1 MEGFLQN
8 EDYQMIE
15 NSFAITTTFIA
26 YLIMMLA
33 IGVIAYKR
41 TSNSTDYFLGG
52 RSLGP
57 WPAALSAGASDMSGW
72 LLLGLPGY
80 AYAAGFEAFWLAG
93 GLLVGTWANWLI
105 SAKRLRTYSIT
116 TESLT
121 LPEFLS
127 RRFNDNSKLI
137 QTISAFFILLFF
149 LFYTSSGLVAG
160 GKLFETV
167 FGLDY
172 TTAVII
178 GTVCVVSYTLFGGF
192 LAVSWTDLVQG
203 LLMSAA
209 LLIVPIAAM
218 NGGLGQLSSDLHN
231 INPELLTLW
240 NDAKGEPLSAIAII
254 SLAAWGLGYFGQ
266 PHILARFKATRSNK
280 DLTTAR
286 RIAVIWTALSMV
298 GAMLV
303 GLVGLVGLIYVT
315 NSGAPKLDDGEK
327 IFMLL
332 VNAMFHPVIAGILLA
347 AILAAIMSTADSQL
361 LVSSSAMAEDLYKQV
376 LKKDATSEEIVRVGR
391 FAVILISLIA
401 LVLAMTPDSSVLGLV
416 SYAWAGFGAAFGPA
430 IVLSLYWSRMN
441 RNGAL
446 AGIVVGGVT
455 IVLWKQFT
463 GGWFDVYEIVPGI
476 ILSTLSI
483 VIVSL
488 ITGEPEDEVKKQ
500 HAEFE
505 KNLVELD

>member
-1 MEGFLQN
+1 VKADFYN
-8 EDYQMIE
+8 EEIIMIQ

-26 YLIMMLA
+26 YLVMMLA
-33 IGVIAYKR
+33 IGVYAYKR
-41 TSNSTDYFLGG
+41 TSSSSDYFLGG

-80 AYAAGFEAFWLAG
+80 AYAAGIEAFWLAG
-93 GLLVGTWANWLI
+93 GLLLGTWLNWLLC
-105 SAKRLRTYSIT
+105 AKRLRTYSIT
-116 TESLT
+116 TDALT
-121 LPEFLS
+121 LPEYLS
-127 RRFNDNSKLI
+127 RRFNDNSKMI
-137 QTISAFFILLFF
+137 QVIAAFFILLFF

-203 LLMSAA
+203 LLMAAA
-209 LLIVPIAAM
+209 LMIVPIAAM
-218 NGGLGQLSSDLHN
+218 QGGLGQLSNDLSA

-254 SLAAWGLGYFGQ
+254 SLMAWGLGYFGQ
-266 PHILARFKATRSNK
+266 PHILARFKAARSNQ

-286 RIAVIWTALSMV
+286 RIAVIWTGLSMA
-298 GAMLV
+298 GAMM
-303 GLVGLVGLIYVT
+303 VGLVGLIYI
-315 NSGAPKLDDGEK
+315 NQSGGDALADGEK

-361 LVSSSAMAEDLYKQV
+361 LVSSSALAEDFYKQII
-376 LKKDATSEEIVRVGR
+376 KKDASSKDVVRVGR
-391 FAVILISLIA
+391 FGVILISVVA

-430 IVLSLYWSRMN
+430 VLLSLYWSKMT
-441 RNGAL
+441 RNGAI
-446 AGIVVGGVT
+446 AGILVGGIT
-455 IVLWKQFT
+455 IVVWKQLS
-463 GGWFDVYEIVPGI
+463 GGLFDVYEIVPGF

-483 VIVSL
+483 ILVSVMSRL
-488 ITGEPEDEVKKQ
+488 PDDTIRKQ
-500 HAEFE
+500 HDRFE
-505 KNLVELD
+505 ENLRELP

>member
-1 MEGFLQN
+1 
-8 EDYQMIE
+8 MIE

-218 NGGLGQLSSDLHN
+218 DGGLGQLSTDLHN

-280 DLTTAR
+280 DLVTAR
-286 RIAVIWTALSMV
+286 RIAVIWTALSMI
-298 GAMLV
+298 GAM
-303 GLVGLVGLIYVT
+303 LVGLVGLIYVT

-401 LVLAMTPDSSVLGLV
+401 LFLAMTPDSSVLGLV

>member
-1 MEGFLQN
+1 M
-8 EDYQMIE
+8 E

-26 YLIMMLA
+26 YLVLMLA
-33 IGVIAYKR
+33 IGVIAYQR
-41 TSNSTDYFLGG
+41 TKNSSDYFLGG

-80 AYAAGFEAFWLAG
+80 AYAAGIEAFWLAG
-93 GLLVGTWANWLI
+93 GLLVGTWLNWLI
-105 SAKRLRTYSIT
+105 NAKRLRTYSIT
-116 TESLT
+116 TDALT

-127 RRFNDNSKLI
+127 RRFNDKSKLI
-137 QTISAFFILLFF
+137 QVISAFFILLFF

-172 TTAVII
+172 STAVII

-203 LLMSAA
+203 LLMAAA
-209 LLIVPIAAM
+209 LMIVPITALE
-218 NGGLGQLSSDLHN
+218 GGFGQLGNDLAA
-231 INPELLTLW
+231 INPQLLTLW
-240 NDAKGEPLSAIAII
+240 NDSKGEPLSAIAII
-254 SLAAWGLGYFGQ
+254 SLVAWGLGYFGQ
-266 PHILARFKATRSNK
+266 PHILARFKASRSNK

-286 RIAVIWTALSMV
+286 RIAVIWTALSMA
-298 GAMLV
+298 GAILV
-303 GLVGLVGLIYVT
+303 GLVGLVYVT
-315 NSGAPKLDDGEK
+315 NSGVSIDDGEK

-332 VNAMFHPVIAGILLA
+332 VNSLFHPVVAGILLA
-347 AILAAIMSTADSQL
+347 AILAAVMSTADSQL
-361 LVSSSAMAEDLYKQV
+361 LVSSSALAEDFYKQV
-376 LKKDATSEEIVRVGR
+376 FKKDASSEEIVMVGR
-391 FAVILISLIA
+391 IAVVGISVVA

-430 IVLSLYWSRMN
+430 LILSLYWERMN

-455 IVLWKQFT
+455 IVIWKQLS

-476 ILSTLSI
+476 IFSTLAI
-483 VIVSL
+483 VGVSL
-488 ITGEPEDEVKKQ
+488 TTGEPEEAVKAQ
-500 HAEFE
+500 HKTFKKHLA
-505 KNLVELD
+505 ELD

>member
-1 MEGFLQN
+1 M
-8 EDYQMIE
+8 E

-26 YLIMMLA
+26 YLVLMLA
-33 IGVIAYKR
+33 IGVIAYQR
-41 TSNSTDYFLGG
+41 TKNSSDYFLGG

-80 AYAAGFEAFWLAG
+80 AYAAGIEAFWLAG
-93 GLLVGTWANWLI
+93 GLLVGTWLNWLI
-105 SAKRLRTYSIT
+105 NAKRLRTYSIT
-116 TESLT
+116 TDALT

-137 QTISAFFILLFF
+137 QVISAFFILLFF

-203 LLMSAA
+203 LLMAAA
-209 LLIVPIAAM
+209 LMIVPIAALE
-218 NGGLGQLSSDLHN
+218 GGFGQLSGDLAA

-240 NDAKGEPLSAIAII
+240 NDSKGEPLSAIAII
-254 SLAAWGLGYFGQ
+254 SLVAWGLGYFGQ
-266 PHILARFKATRSNK
+266 PHILARFKASRSNK

-286 RIAVIWTALSMV
+286 RIAVIWTALSMA

-303 GLVGLVGLIYVT
+303 GLVGLVYVN
-315 NSGAPKLDDGEK
+315 NSGVSIDDGEK

-332 VNAMFHPVIAGILLA
+332 VNSLFHPVIAGILLA
-347 AILAAIMSTADSQL
+347 AILAAVMSTADSQL
-361 LVSSSAMAEDLYKQV
+361 LVSSSALAEDFYKQV
-376 LKKDATSEEIVRVGR
+376 FKQDASSEEIVMVGR
-391 FAVILISLIA
+391 VAVVGISVVA

-416 SYAWAGFGAAFGPA
+416 SYAWAGFGAAFGPVL
-430 IVLSLYWSRMN
+430 ILSLYWERMN

-446 AGIVVGGVT
+446 AGILVGGIT
-455 IVLWKQFT
+455 IVVWKQLS

-476 ILSTLSI
+476 LFSTISI
-483 VIVSL
+483 VAVSL
-488 ITGEPEDEVKKQ
+488 MTGEPESTVKAQHATFKKQ
-500 HAEFE
+500 LA
-505 KNLVELD
+505 ELD

>member
-218 NGGLGQLSSDLHN
+218 NGGLGQLSTDLHN

-286 RIAVIWTALSMV
+286 RIAVVWTALSMI
-298 GAMLV
+298 GAM
-303 GLVGLVGLIYVT
+303 LVGLVGLIYVT

-476 ILSTLSI
+476 ILSTISI

>member
-1 MEGFLQN
+1 
-8 EDYQMIE
+8 MIQ

-26 YLIMMLA
+26 YLAVMLA

-41 TSNSTDYFLGG
+41 TSSSSDYFLGG

-80 AYAAGFEAFWLAG
+80 AYAAGIEAIWLAA
-93 GLLVGTWANWLI
+93 GLLVGTWLNWLLC
-105 SAKRLRTYSIT
+105 AKRLRTYSIT
-116 TESLT
+116 TDALT
-121 LPEFLS
+121 LPEYLS
-127 RRFNDNSKLI
+127 RRFNDNSKVI
-137 QTISAFFILLFF
+137 QVVAAFFILLFF

-172 TTAVII
+172 SIAVIV
-178 GTVCVVSYTLFGGF
+178 GTICVVSYTLFGGF

-203 LLMSAA
+203 LLMAAA
-209 LLIVPIAAM
+209 LMIVPIIGLQ
-218 NGGLGQLSSDLHN
+218 GGLGQLATDLHA

-240 NDAKGEPLSAIAII
+240 NDAKGQPLSAIAII
-254 SLAAWGLGYFGQ
+254 SLVAWGLGYFGQ
-266 PHILARFKATRSNK
+266 PHILARFKASRTNK

-286 RIAVIWTALSMV
+286 RIAVVWTGLSMA

-303 GLVGLVGLIYVT
+303 GVVGLVYIT
-315 NSGAPKLDDGEK
+315 NTGGDVLADGEK

-332 VNAMFHPVIAGILLA
+332 VNALFHPVIAGILLA

-361 LVSSSAMAEDLYKQV
+361 LVSSSALAEDFYKQIIN
-376 LKKDATSEEIVRVGR
+376 KEATSEQVVMVGR
-391 FAVILISLIA
+391 AGVILLSVVA

-430 IVLSLYWSRMN
+430 ILLSLYWSGMN
-441 RNGAL
+441 RNGAI
-446 AGIVVGGVT
+446 AGIILGGVT
-455 IVLWKQFT
+455 IVIWKQLT
-463 GGWFDVYEIVPGI
+463 GGIFDVYEIVPGF
-476 ILSTLSI
+476 ILSTLAI
-483 VIVSL
+483 VLVSTM
-488 ITGEPEDEVKKQ
+488 TGGPEKAVQDQ
-500 HAEFE
+500 HETFE

>member
-1 MEGFLQN
+1 
-8 EDYQMIE
+8 MIE

-218 NGGLGQLSSDLHN
+218 NGGLGQLSTDLHN

-286 RIAVIWTALSMV
+286 RIAVVWSALSMV
-298 GAMLV
+298 GAM
-303 GLVGLVGLIYVT
+303 LVGLVGLIYVT

-361 LVSSSAMAEDLYKQV
+361 LVSSSALAEDLYKQV

-391 FAVILISLIA
+391 FAVILISLVA
-401 LVLAMTPDSSVLGLV
+401 LFLAMTPDSSVLGLV

-476 ILSTLSI
+476 ILSTISI

>member
-1 MEGFLQN
+1 
-8 EDYQMIE
+8 MIE
-15 NSFAITTTFIA
+15 NSFAITGTFIA
-26 YLIMMLA
+26 YLIGMLA

-41 TSNSTDYFLGG
+41 TSSSSDYFLGG

-93 GLLVGTWANWLI
+93 GLLIGTWANWFI
-105 SAKRLRTYSIT
+105 NAKRLRTYSIT
-116 TESLT
+116 TDALT

-127 RRFNDNSKLI
+127 RRFQDNSKLI

-172 TTAVII
+172 SVAVVI

-209 LLIVPIAAM
+209 LLIVPLAAM
-218 NGGLGQLSSDLHN
+218 DGGFGQLTSDLSA

-240 NDAKGEPLSAIAII
+240 NDTKGEPLTAIAII

-286 RIAVIWTALSMV
+286 RIAVVWTGLSMF

-303 GLVGLVGLIYVT
+303 GLVGLIYTT
-315 NSGAPKLDDGEK
+315 NSGGELADGEK

-361 LVSSSAMAEDLYKQV
+361 LVSSSALAEDFYKQV
-376 LKKDATSEEIVRVGR
+376 FNKNATQQQVVMVGR
-391 FAVILISLIA
+391 VAVIGLSLVA
-401 LVLAMTPDSSVLGLV
+401 LFLAMNPDSSVLGLV

-430 IVLSLYWSRMN
+430 IVLSLYWAGMN

-446 AGIVVGGVT
+446 AGIVVGGIT
-455 IVLWKQFT
+455 IVVWKQLT

-476 ILSTLSI
+476 IFSTIAI
-483 VIVSL
+483 VAVSK
-488 ITGEPEDEVKKQ
+488 ISGEPSVEVKSQ
-500 HAEFE
+500 HEEFK

>member
-1 MEGFLQN
+1 M
-8 EDYQMIE
+8 E

-41 TSNSTDYFLGG
+41 TSSSTDYFLGG

-218 NGGLGQLSSDLHN
+218 NGGLGQLSTDLHN

-240 NDAKGEPLSAIAII
+240 NDVKGEPLSAIAII

-286 RIAVIWTALSMV
+286 RIAVVWTALSMI
-298 GAMLV
+298 GAM
-303 GLVGLVGLIYVT
+303 LVGLVGLIYVT

-476 ILSTLSI
+476 ILSTISI
-483 VIVSL
+483 VVVSL

>member
-218 NGGLGQLSSDLHN
+218 NGGLGQLSTDLHN

-240 NDAKGEPLSAIAII
+240 NDVKGEPLSAIAII

-286 RIAVIWTALSMV
+286 RIAVVWTALSMI
-298 GAMLV
+298 GAM
-303 GLVGLVGLIYVT
+303 LVGLVGLIYVT